1 MRLRRR
7 ATGLTRGP
15 ANGDNACPTW
25 QARPVDY
32 PTYDPK
38 SPVSPLTP
46 AEIQALDM
54 LLQKLPADGV
64 MTLDGLDGYLT
75 ALLVGP
81 PELLSGWPTADWLP
95 LVWGG
100 DGALGP
106 EAAAPFASKR
116 QRKTTVVA
124 VLRHLRHI
132 SWQLTQAPDDWEPI
146 FSVAEQGAR
155 EWVDAS
161 DWCAGFLQAVDL
173 LPSGWD
179 ATWDD
184 PELGAAFTPLLMLG
198 GGLEGRP
205 QPDDPGGP
213 EAVDELS
220 RAVPDA
226 VLALR
231 QRRGSQGV

>member
-1 MRLRRR
+1 
-7 ATGLTRGP
+7 
-15 ANGDNACPTW
+15 
-25 QARPVDY
+25 VDY

-38 SPVSPLTP
+38 SPVSPLSA
-46 AEIQALDM
+46 AEIQALDT
-54 LLQKLPADGV
+54 LLQTLPADGA

-81 PELLSGWPTADWLP
+81 AEVLSSWPTADWLP

-100 DGALGP
+100 DGPAGP
-106 EAAAPFASKR
+106 TEAAPFASKR
-116 QRKTTVVA
+116 QRKTTVVT
-124 VLRHLRHI
+124 VLRHLRHL
-132 SWQLTQAPDDWEPI
+132 SQQLAEAPADWEPI

-173 LPSGWD
+173 LPSAWES
-179 ATWDD
+179 TWDD
-184 PELGAAFTPLLMLG
+184 AELGAAFTPLLMLG
-198 GGLEGRP
+198 GGLDGRP
-205 QPDDPGGP
+205 QPEQPGGP

-226 VLALR
+226 VLALLE
-231 QRRGSQGV
+231 RRAASGP